1 MVQFFKFLDS
11 RIMAKPLLITFISI
25 VGILIS
31 SCTHSEIESN
41 ANEAG
46 NVMGRTIRGV
56 GSGLYEG
63 IKGKDK

>member
-1 MVQFFKFLDS
+1 
-11 RIMAKPLLITFISI
+11 MAKPLLITFISI

>member
-1 MVQFFKFLDS
+1 MT
-11 RIMAKPLLITFISI
+11 MARALLITLISI
-25 VGILIS
+25 LGILVS

-56 GSGLYEG
+56 GSGLFEG
-63 IKGKDK
+63 IKGEEK

>member
-1 MVQFFKFLDS
+1 
-11 RIMAKPLLITFISI
+11 MAKPILIILISI
-25 VGILIS
+25 LGILVS

-56 GSGLYEG
+56 GSGLFEG
-63 IKGKDK
+63 IKGEEK